1 MSKVSRI
8 TVSIEEPLLERFE
21 KFLAEKG
28 FPSRSEGVKHLI
40 RNILVEEEWIE
51 GEDVAASIS
60 IVYDHHKSGL
70 MESLVAIKH
79 GFENL
84 VLCSQH
90 VHLDHHNCME
100 ILVLKGR
107 ASDINSLYVQLKSVK
122 GLKHCTLMKGTTG
135 GNLG

>member
-1 MSKVSRI
+1 MSKVARI
-8 TVSIEEPLLERFE
+8 TVSIEDALLEKFE
-21 KFLAEKG
+21 QYLEQNG

-40 RNILVEEEWIE
+40 RNILVDEEWRE
-51 GEDVAASIS
+51 GEDVAASIN

-70 MESLVAIKH
+70 MESLVAIQH

-100 ILVLKGR
+100 VLVLKGR
-107 ASDINSLYVQLKSVK
+107 ASDINDLFIALKSVK
-122 GLKHCTLMKGTTG
+122 GLKHCSLMKGTTG